1 MVFVFDIGGTYTR
14 MAFSREGDALESDPI
29 VVKTPPRYEDGI
41 ALLADTAKKYAAPGQ
56 FQIASGGLSGVIDH
70 ARGVLARA
78 PHLEGW
84 VDKPFVADLGAA
96 IGAEVVVRNDAA
108 LAGLG
113 EATTGAGKGNRIVA
127 YLTIS
132 TGVGGARIVDGA
144 IDAHRI
150 GFEPGH
156 QIIAHHDQSYITLES
171 LVSGS
176 GIERRLG
183 KKPEDISDQAV
194 WQEVTAKFAIGIAN
208 TILLWAPDIVVIGGA
223 LKDRLSLTD
232 INRHLGQM
240 ISVLPTFPKI
250 TLASLGSSAG
260 LYGAL
265 EIARREASKAV
276 I

>member
-1 MVFVFDIGGTYTR
+1 MYFLFDVGGTHTR
-14 MAFSREGDALESDPI
+14 IGFSRDGTTLEGDSTI
-29 VVKTPPRYEDGI
+29 IQTPRRYEDGI
-41 ALLADTAKKYAAPGQ
+41 ALLVDGAKKYAALGQ
-56 FQIASGGLSGVIDH
+56 IQITAGGLPGVIDQIQ
-70 ARGVLARA
+70 GTLVRA

-84 VDKPFVADLGAA
+84 AGKPFVADLSAA
-96 IGAEVVVRNDAA
+96 LGTKVLVENDAA

-113 EATTGAGKGNRIVA
+113 EAIHGAGKSNTIVA

-132 TGVGGARIVDGA
+132 TGVGGVRIVNGA

-183 KKPEDISDQAV
+183 KKPEDIVDPAV
-194 WQEVTAKFAIGIAN
+194 WQEVTAKFAIGVAN

-223 LKDRLSLTD
+223 LKDRLSLTTLEQH
-232 INRHLGQM
+232 IGQI

-250 TLASLGSSAG
+250 TLASLKSAGG

-265 EIARREASKAV
+265 EIARGEASKE
-276 I
+276 IN

>member
-14 MAFSREGDALESDPI
+14 IAFSREGRELESDPVI
-29 VVKTPPRYEDGI
+29 VKTPTRYEDGI

-56 FQIASGGLSGVIDH
+56 FHIAAGGLPGVINQE
-70 ARGVLARA
+70 RGALLRA

-84 VDKPFVADLGAA
+84 VHKPFTADLSAA
-96 IGAEVVVRNDAA
+96 IGTTVSIRNDAA

-113 EATTGAGKGNRIVA
+113 EATTGAGKGSLIVA

-132 TGVGGARIVDGA
+132 TGVGGVRVVDGA
-144 IDAHRI
+144 IDAHRF

-183 KKPEDISDQAV
+183 KKPEDISDAAV
-194 WQEVTAKFAIGIAN
+194 WQEVTAKFAIGVAN

-223 LKDRLSLTD
+223 LKDRLVLAD
-232 INRHLGQM
+232 INQHLGQM
-240 ISVLPTFPKI
+240 ISVLPVLPKI
-250 TLASLGSSAG
+250 TLGSLGSSAG

-265 EIARREASKAV
+265 KIAEEEFSKV
-276 I
+276 IT